1 MQVADADHIERLISC
16 VYMAL
21 PFVVVRTVFDFVNFF
36 KWFIVRLSDRTMP
49 LIKNRGVLQAA
60 SSSTT

>member
-1 MQVADADHIERLISC
+1 MQVADADHIDRLISC

-21 PFVVVRTVFDFVNFF
+21 PFVVVWTVFDFVIFF
-36 KWFIVRLSDRTMP
+36 KWLIVCLSDSTMP
-49 LIKNRGVLQAA
+49 LINNRGVLQAA